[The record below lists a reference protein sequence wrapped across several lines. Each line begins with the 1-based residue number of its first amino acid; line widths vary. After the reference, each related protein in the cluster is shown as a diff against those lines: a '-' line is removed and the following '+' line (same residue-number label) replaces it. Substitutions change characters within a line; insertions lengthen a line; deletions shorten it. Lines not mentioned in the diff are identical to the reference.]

1 MLDPSKVPQSVRRD
15 EYNNSRES
23 SRTLEGQRSRGEKD
37 WRPASSEEKASRR
50 LSDERGRMR
59 DLRASDGGK

>member
-1 MLDPSKVPQSVRRD
+1 MLDPSKMPQSIRKGHEDD

-50 LSDERGRMR
+50 LSDERGKDARPPR
-59 DLRASDGGK
+59 I